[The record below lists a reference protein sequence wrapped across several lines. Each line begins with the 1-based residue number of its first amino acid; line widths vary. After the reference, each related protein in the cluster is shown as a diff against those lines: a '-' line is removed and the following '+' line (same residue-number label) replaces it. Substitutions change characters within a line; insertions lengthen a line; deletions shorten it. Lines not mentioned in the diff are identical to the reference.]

1 MPGIF
6 ENTEQISSNVRET
19 TDKLNASVPVILQQ
33 VECVTSAAKGSIELA
48 SDAIENMGTGIN
60 ETIASYKKDTPDFM
74 AYLHIFEEALQII
87 YRTISSSK

>member
-1 MPGIF
+1 MTINNRNLINGGF
-6 ENTEQISSNVRET
+6 NN
-19 TDKLNASVPVILQQ
+19 DFKM
-33 VECVTSAAKGSIELA
+33 A
-48 SDAIENMGTGIN
+48 SDVIENMGTGIN